1 MQYQTIHA
9 GRAVENTAWSR
20 RLKYLPMVAMA
31 LLAAYGVVS
40 HHVLAVALVLVA
52 GVTFGYRL
60 QHAAGAA
67 RRASTSD
74 ACAKKHAAAARRRIS
89 PGAPHVDGGSFSGN
103 VGVAANSGRP
113 TVLDGGTDRMPAH
126 DGVPTGRAKAG

>member
-67 RRASTSD
+67 RRGT
-74 ACAKKHAAAARRRIS
+74 S